1 MSGADERPTLRRA
14 AAWAGIDLT
23 RHMEDQ
29 LVTFGRW
36 LVDEAMPAGGLGP
49 SEGPRVVDRH
59 LADSV
64 VFAGPLGERQVAD
77 LVDLGSGVGLP
88 GIPLAIV
95 MPTVAV
101 TLLDRSQRRCE
112 LARRAIRVLK
122 IQNADVMQREI
133 AESGRTWEVATM
145 RAVLPLEKAVPAVL
159 NVLGPDGVGI
169 LGMRRETVG
178 EAPDV
183 GGWDCEVITVP
194 AEVLDSTVTLLR
206 MSKL

>member
-1 MSGADERPTLRRA
+1 
-14 AAWAGIDLT
+14 
-23 RHMEDQ
+23 MEDQ
-29 LVTFGRW
+29 LVTFGSW

-145 RAVLPLEKAVPAVL
+145 RAVLPLEKAVPGVL

>member
-1 MSGADERPTLRRA
+1 
-14 AAWAGIDLT
+14 
-23 RHMEDQ
+23 
-29 LVTFGRW
+29 
-36 LVDEAMPAGGLGP
+36 
-49 SEGPRVVDRH
+49 
-59 LADSV
+59 
-64 VFAGPLGERQVAD
+64 
-77 LVDLGSGVGLP
+77 
-88 GIPLAIV
+88 

-133 AESGRTWEVATM
+133 AEPGRTWEVATM

>member
-1 MSGADERPTLRRA
+1 
-14 AAWAGIDLT
+14 
-23 RHMEDQ
+23 MEDQ
-29 LVTFGRW
+29 LVSFGSW
-36 LVDEAMPAGGLGP
+36 LIDEAVPAGGLGP

-64 VFAGPLGERQVAD
+64 VFSGPLGDRPSAD

-101 TLLDRSQRRCE
+101 TLLDRSQRRCD
-112 LARRAIRVLK
+112 LARRAIRVLS
-122 IQNADVMQREI
+122 IQNADVMQRDL
-133 AESGRTWEVATM
+133 AEPGRTWGAATM
-145 RAVLPLEKAVPAVL
+145 RAVLRLEKAVPAVL
-159 NVLGPDGVGI
+159 NVLGPGGVGI
-169 LGMRRETVG
+169 LGMRRGTMV

-183 GGWDCEVITVP
+183 GGLDCDVVTVP

-206 MSKL
+206 MRRP